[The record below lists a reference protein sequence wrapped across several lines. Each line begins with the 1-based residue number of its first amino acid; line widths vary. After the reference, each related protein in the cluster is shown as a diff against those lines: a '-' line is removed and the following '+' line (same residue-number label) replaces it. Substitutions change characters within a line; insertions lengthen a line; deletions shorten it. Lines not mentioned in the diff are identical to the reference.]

1 MAAHD
6 STDQCKKAIR
16 EGNILNRETK
26 FATALVFSFLFLMI
40 GVFHMFHAVSEFE
53 YLFYYLLTVSS
64 AVISII
70 LIHRM
75 RLGKTEKFKDE
86 INNGPESQDNR
97 KL

>member
-1 MAAHD
+1 M
-6 STDQCKKAIR
+6 
-16 EGNILNRETK
+16 NRETK
-26 FATALVFSFLFLMI
+26 FTTALVFSFLFLMI
-40 GVFHMFHAVSEFE
+40 GALHMFRAGTEAE

-75 RLGKTEKFKDE
+75 RMGKNEKMKE
-86 INNGPESQDNR
+86 AVNNGLEYRDSR